1 MERGRKKIRVKLK
14 ENRKTG
20 FDSYITLL
28 SKAIGLLFIGF
39 SLYYFVDSQGS
50 DFLNK
55 LIAFFMIVLIYI
67 KPNEIQ

>member
-55 LIAFFMIVLIYI
+55 SIANCLSSWSLYNLGV
-67 KPNEIQ
+67 K